1 MAPFSLCFSISSS
14 PDGSKYYYH
23 NDHLGSTAVLTNQS
37 GLLVEGTTYDPWG
50 KVKAGGEEALYQ
62 HSHHKPQT
70 ICNVLLSKELQ
81 RPGSHR
87 QGRDIVGRTPQ

>member
-50 KVKAGGEEALYQ
+50 KVKAGG
-62 HSHHKPQT
+62 
-70 ICNVLLSKELQ
+70 VLSKFQYTGQEKDTESGLNYYNA
-81 RPGSHR
+81 RFYACSS
-87 QGRDIVGRTPQ
+87 